1 MKKNLGIFIFDD
13 VEILDFTGPYEVF
26 SATRLSKKVLS
37 KKNIKEIYKT
47 ESPFN
52 IFTISEN
59 KKDITTRGGLKV
71 SCDYIFFDDPMVDI
85 LLLPGGLGTR
95 KLINNKNVIS
105 WIKKKKDIELMFSVC
120 TGSLLLAAAGL
131 LRNQKAATHW
141 SAEGLLK
148 RISPSTQITRKRYV
162 MDHFYSSAGV
172 ASGIDLS
179 LRIVE
184 KYFGKRVAD
193 NTSKYIEYKITKE

>member
-1 MKKNLGIFIFDD
+1 MKKNVGIFIFDE
-13 VEILDFTGPYEVF
+13 VEVLDFTGPYEVF

-47 ESPFN
+47 KSPFN
-52 IFTISEN
+52 VFTISE
-59 KKDITTRGGLKV
+59 KKKIITTIGGLRV
-71 SCDYIFFDDPMVDI
+71 SCDYIFFDNPTVDI
-85 LLLPGGLGTR
+85 LLIPGGIGTR

-105 WIKKKKDIELMFSVC
+105 WIKKKKDIELIFSVC

-131 LRNQKAATHW
+131 LKNQSAATHW
-141 SAEGLLK
+141 SSESLLK
-148 RISPSTQITRKRYV
+148 KISPSTRIKRKRYV
-162 MDHFYSSAGV
+162 MDNICTSAGV

-179 LRIVE
+179 LKIVE
-184 KYFGKRVAD
+184 KYLGKRVAN